1 MDFYVDVDGTLLA
14 SWLDDQF
21 KVNGFAWYSRQYV
34 NNLPVNVDLV
44 NELRRYSANG
54 HRIFLWTNRGQNQ
67 VKMTMENIASFIDI
81 FSGFCFYDG
90 RKMTARVD
98 GIVIDNEEK
107 YRICG
112 TDFVHVNFQ
121 PEERRA
127 A

>member
-1 MDFYVDVDGTLLA
+1 MDFYVDMDGTLVA
-14 SWLDDQF
+14 PWLDDQF
-21 KVNGFAWYSRQYV
+21 KVLGFAWYSKQYV
-34 NNLPVNVDLV
+34 NDLPINSDLV
-44 NELRRYSANG
+44 SELRRYKSNG

-90 RKMTARVD
+90 RKMSSRVD

-112 TDFVHVNFQ
+112 TDFVRVEFQ
-121 PEERRA
+121 AGERRA